1 MTYVK
6 PSVEEI
12 REEPV
17 FAGACGSYSSSCGG
31 SVHKRGARGGC
42 GDYSSSCGR
51 QVHKRTNTACG
62 SYSSSCGRKV
72 HKR

>member
-1 MTYVK
+1 MTYKK

-17 FAGACGSYSSSCGG
+17 FAGACGSYSSSCGQ
-31 SVHKRGARGGC
+31 
-42 GDYSSSCGR
+42 

-72 HKR
+72 HKK